1 MLAREVTGKFTKIS
15 IGSVPISY
23 RFILGYWFYL
33 ECPMKFIRRIG
44 WIAVG
49 FTYFL
54 VALGGTVRA
63 TDSGLSCPDWPLC
76 YGKAY
81 AAIDYHTF
89 LEQFHRYMAAIVSV
103 LVVTLAISA
112 FLWARRE
119 RHLLIPALI
128 APVLLI
134 IQIVLGGLTVLWKLP
149 PTIITA
155 HLGTALA
162 IFAMVI
168 TIAVMAGKP
177 QVSKESPAKTRKFAR
192 LAMTNALLVYGLMLS
207 GSYVVGSGASLAC
220 TGWPFC
226 TPQFWAIT
234 NHLADINILH
244 RLVATFVGLVLIWT
258 LFSAWRRRKVAP
270 GQAWVALAAG
280 ILFVAQAIVG
290 GLIVLLD
297 KPGFVAGLHLAL
309 ATAVWGMLV
318 VLAALAA
325 HQLRSA
331 PQEWDDGTEESE
343 GETVIGSNSA
353 KKEAGL
359 VRQTINNYVDLM
371 KPHVT
376 VLLLGTTAAAMAI
389 AERGL
394 PPVGLLLATLLGGA
408 MAAGSANCINCY
420 IDRDIDQIMGRTQ
433 RRSLPAGKVQPQQA
447 LTFGIVLAIG
457 AFVIL
462 SLFVN
467 LLSAALACSAIV
479 FYVFVYTLG
488 LKRTSAQNIVIGGA
502 AGAVPVLVGWAAV
515 TNTVTLPAVWLFA
528 IIFYWTPPHF
538 WALSLLIQKDY
549 EKARVPM
556 LPVVMGENET
566 RKQIF
571 LYSLMLLAV
580 TLVLFAMR
588 AMGYIYL
595 VAAVVLGGI
604 LLYMAIRLLRDKTK
618 SRAKTLF
625 WYSNCYLAMIFA
637 AMVIDRV
644 IH

>member
-1 MLAREVTGKFTKIS
+1 
-15 IGSVPISY
+15 
-23 RFILGYWFYL
+23 
-33 ECPMKFIRRIG
+33 MKLIRRIA
-44 WIAVG
+44 WVAVG

-76 YGKAY
+76 YGKAF
-81 AAIDYHTF
+81 ASVDYHTF
-89 LEQFHRYMAAIVSV
+89 LEQFHRYVAAIVSILIV
-103 LVVTLAISA
+103 ALVISA
-112 FLWARRE
+112 WLWARKE
-119 RHLLIPALI
+119 RHIIVPALI
-128 APVLLI
+128 APVLLV

-149 PTIITA
+149 PEIITA

-162 IFAMVI
+162 IFAVVI
-168 TIAVMAGKP
+168 TIAVMAKRPVPIKEHP
-177 QVSKESPAKTRKFAR
+177 QKTRRFAQ
-192 LAMTNALLVYGLMLS
+192 LAVTNALLVYGLMLS

-220 TGWPFC
+220 TGWPLC
-226 TPQFWAIT
+226 TAQPWAIV
-234 NHLADINILH
+234 NHLADINMLH
-244 RLVATFVGLVLIWT
+244 RIIATFVGLVLIWT
-258 LFSAWRRRKVAP
+258 IISALRRYKVAP
-270 GQAWVALAAG
+270 AQAWVAVGAG
-280 ILFVAQAIVG
+280 VLFIAQAIVG

-297 KPGFVAGLHLAL
+297 KPEFVAGLHLAL

-318 VLAALAA
+318 VLAAMAA
-325 HQLRSA
+325 NQLRVAVPTSR
-331 PQEWDDGTEESE
+331 PDGSDTENCGVE
-343 GETVIGSNSA
+343 GELEEPASSQTGS
-353 KKEAGL
+353 KKEPGR
-359 VRQTINNYVDLM
+359 VRQTISSYVDLM

-389 AERGL
+389 AYQGL
-394 PPVGLLLATLLGGA
+394 PPLGLILATLLGGA

-433 RRSLPAGKVQPQQA
+433 RRSLPAGKVQPNQA
-447 LTFGIVLAIG
+447 LIFGIVLGVG
-457 AFVIL
+457 AFIVL
-462 SLFVN
+462 TAFVN
-467 LLSAALACSAIV
+467 LLSACLACSAIL
-479 FYVFVYTLG
+479 FYIFVYTIG

-515 TNTVTLPAVWLFA
+515 TNTITLPAIWLFA

-549 EKARVPM
+549 EKAHIPM

-566 RKQIF
+566 RRQIF
-571 LYSLMLLAV
+571 LYSLLLLAV
-580 TLVLFAMR
+580 TLVLFGMH
-588 AMGYIYL
+588 AMGYLYL

-604 LLYMAIRLLRDKTK
+604 LVYMAVRLLQEKTK

-637 AMVIDRV
+637 AMVVDRV